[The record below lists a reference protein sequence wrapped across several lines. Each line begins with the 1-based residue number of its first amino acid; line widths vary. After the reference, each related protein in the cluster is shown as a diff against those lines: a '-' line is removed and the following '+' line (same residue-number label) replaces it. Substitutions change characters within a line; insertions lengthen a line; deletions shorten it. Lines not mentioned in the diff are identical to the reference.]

1 MRFLFFRRFWYGFLL
16 LIFCVGAALIYWL
29 WQPITPKIKWE
40 SFEGNPKRGAYLA
53 RMSGCIACHTDSKAG
68 SIALSGGK
76 ALKTPF
82 GEFRAPNITTDK
94 IHGIGDWTPQ
104 QFATAVR
111 EGISPEGKPYY
122 PAFPYTFYTQFSDQ
136 DIADLWA
143 AFQTVPPVSTPD
155 PKQAIA
161 FPFNIREGLKFWRVL
176 YFEPESFQKNA
187 QQSET
192 FNRGKFIVEVAAHCA
207 ACHTPRNGL
216 GALDYENHLSGGF
229 DSAQNKV
236 PSITASALLEKGW
249 TQDDLAYALQTGI
262 TPEGDVF
269 GGSMSD
275 IVEQGTAFLSWQDLM
290 AISEYLLSL
299 NQSSLTESPITESN
313 EK

>member
-1 MRFLFFRRFWYGFLL
+1 MC
-16 LIFCVGAALIYWL
+16 IGAAVFYWL
-29 WQPITPKIKWE
+29 WQPLRPTLNWK
-40 SFEGNPKRGAYLA
+40 SLTGNSERGAYLA
-53 RMSGCIACHTDSKAG
+53 RISGCIACHTDSQAG
-68 SIALSGGK
+68 SIVLSGGK

-94 IHGIGDWTPQ
+94 VHGIGSWTLQ

-111 EGISPEGKPYY
+111 EGISPAGKPYY

-143 AFQTVPPVSTPD
+143 AFQTVPPASIPD
-155 PKQAIA
+155 PKQKIP
-161 FPFNIREGLKFWRVL
+161 FPFNVREGLTLWRSL
-176 YFEPESFQKNA
+176 YFQPKEFQENPQQNA
-187 QQSET
+187 AY
-192 FNRGKFIVEVAAHCA
+192 NRGKFIVEVAAHCG
-207 ACHTPRNGL
+207 ACHTPRNAL
-216 GALDYENHLSGGF
+216 GALDAENQLAGGV

-236 PSITASALLEKGW
+236 PSITARALIEKGW
-249 TQDDLAYALQTGI
+249 TRDDLAYALQTGI

-290 AISEYLLSL
+290 AISEYLLSSKQL
-299 NQSSLTESPITESN
+299 SITGSN
-313 EK
+313 EQ